1 MTFDFQQHRGEIRGS
16 TPAPPNG
23 PVKLSEM
30 LRCNLRLEN
39 MKDKS
44 DGESDK
50 NVRYKNKI
58 VEIYGNLK

>member
-1 MTFDFQQHRGEIRGS
+1 
-16 TPAPPNG
+16 
-23 PVKLSEM
+23 
-30 LRCNLRLEN
+30 

-58 VEIYGNLK
+58 VEIYGNLKQEGKNKPINVTLQSAFKVVLFM